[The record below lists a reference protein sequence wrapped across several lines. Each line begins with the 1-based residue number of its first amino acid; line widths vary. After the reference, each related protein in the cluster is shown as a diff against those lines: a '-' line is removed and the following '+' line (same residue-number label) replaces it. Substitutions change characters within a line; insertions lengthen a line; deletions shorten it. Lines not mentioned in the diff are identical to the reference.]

1 MTKAQQTFDETYIS
15 ASEICRTLSVTR
27 GAVTSAQRR
36 GLLPEPIKLE
46 QGGAYLCLWLR
57 AEVQPALDAWKLM
70 LTARKRNH
78 SGVAATAEAT
88 A

>member
-1 MTKAQQTFDETYIS
+1 MTQAQKTFDETYIS

-36 GLLPEPIKLE
+36 GLLPQPIKLE
-46 QGGAYLCLWLR
+46 QGEAYLCLWLR
-57 AEVQPALDAWKLM
+57 AEVQTALDAWKLM
-70 LTARKRNH
+70 LSSRKRNH
-78 SGVAATAEAT
+78 TASVEAH